1 MENSEKPTLPSSPAS
16 QMRLDYQNLMRKAK
30 SLFPKVDQTLLMDML
45 KLETKQKGWQ
55 GTVILEIRYPED
67 RVLLEEK
74 IDKLYNKY
82 ERVPSEKDDRTLR
95 FKAVH
100 IDTEE
105 LERLLKEDPEIEH
118 ITGSAEQ
125 TLKDEYPS
133 SR

>member
-1 MENSEKPTLPSSPAS
+1 M
-16 QMRLDYQNLMRKAK
+16 
-30 SLFPKVDQTLLMDML
+30 
-45 KLETKQKGWQ
+45 
-55 GTVILEIRYPED
+55 
-67 RVLLEEK
+67 
-74 IDKLYNKY
+74 Y
-82 ERVPSEKDDRTLR
+82 EHVPSEKDDRTLR

-105 LERLLKEDPEIEH
+105 LERLLKEDPEIEY

>member
-1 MENSEKPTLPSSPAS
+1 ME
-16 QMRLDYQNLMRKAK
+16 
-30 SLFPKVDQTLLMDML
+30 ML

-67 RVLLEEK
+67 RVRLEEK
-74 IDKLYNKY
+74 IDKLYNMY
-82 ERVPSEKDDRTLR
+82 EHVPSKKDDRTLR